1 LKKKPF
7 AIFWLAFLA
16 LTAVSTGT
24 LHAAK
29 YPPGLRWRE
38 VSRGS
43 FTIIFPAERLA
54 EAEAALTAA
63 EALNKKLASFWGFQP
78 LGRTRIVLIDA
89 TDQPNGFAT
98 FFPFNLVGADLA
110 EPPPDSEL
118 ATSFASLDLVL
129 AHELTHVFTLNAGS
143 DLFRIA
149 HGIFGNLPLLY
160 SATQLPPWVIEGLA
174 VEGESRLTGDGR
186 LNHSPYRLMLDAARR
201 DGLFPSWSRIAGM
214 PVAWPGGTAKYL
226 FGAGF
231 MEFLAEKYGTDSLRQ
246 YLERVANQLILFGS
260 SRDFKRTFGEP
271 LGKLWDEYRD
281 HAPAR
286 VAPAFQPLTTS
297 GFLHQYPCPLGND
310 QLAYYRRD
318 YRSRGAV
325 DILDLQG
332 GREKILFTM
341 DAVNGLSFSEK
352 ENKIYLS
359 AVDYFHA
366 FNDFSDLYEY
376 DMKKGRLTRL
386 SRGGR
391 LSQPAKKENS
401 DEIFCVQRQDGRF
414 FLALFDIRL
423 RTVKTLSC
431 SFAGLSQICLSP
443 DQSRIAAA
451 VKPAGGPWGIGLFS
465 LSGELSLF
473 ITAPEADLSQPRW
486 QGDRQL
492 FFILAE
498 KDTSRLASL
507 SLDGNNGS
515 VCIDPRLSAMRQFA
529 FASDGREVYFT
540 CYSGRGIEL
549 SRLGL
554 DGLPFSPLG
563 LTVAS
568 EVPSLKSKPI
578 PASSR
583 PYRFWRDLLPQ
594 WWSPALRT
602 GGDEIQAGA
611 LTSGQDALGIHS
623 FSLEGYYGFS
633 SRRANISFNYTYDG
647 LFPTLSLAYSDSVDY
662 YSGSRSMQRSQELK
676 LASLWPLRLRKRS
689 QLYAYADLHLERRSY
704 SDEYNSFTDTGSFNG
719 SRLGLSFN
727 SAREYYD
734 SVSPADGIRCTLQGF
749 LHPNGLGNEWGSR
762 GTQLD
767 MRQYIPFLR
776 PGVLAWRLA
785 LARSW
790 NAGDHFYTMGG
801 REGESG
807 SGLGGDNP
815 FDLLRGFPAGFQFG
829 DRGWQFNLEY
839 RIPLFKIEK
848 AVMPAV
854 SLDRVYLNAFI
865 DLGRLWDKYYT
876 EQTAYSVGG
885 EMVLRL
891 AFGAAAAFDLSCGAA
906 YGIAPEH
913 YWRIYLRTGRSF

>member
-1 LKKKPF
+1 
-7 AIFWLAFLA
+7 
-16 LTAVSTGT
+16 
-24 LHAAK
+24 
-29 YPPGLRWRE
+29 
-38 VSRGS
+38 
-43 FTIIFPAERLA
+43 
-54 EAEAALTAA
+54 
-63 EALNKKLASFWGFQP
+63 
-78 LGRTRIVLIDA
+78 
-89 TDQPNGFAT
+89 
-98 FFPFNLVGADLA
+98 
-110 EPPPDSEL
+110 
-118 ATSFASLDLVL
+118 
-129 AHELTHVFTLNAGS
+129 
-143 DLFRIA
+143 
-149 HGIFGNLPLLY
+149 
-160 SATQLPPWVIEGLA
+160 
-174 VEGESRLTGDGR
+174 
-186 LNHSPYRLMLDAARR
+186 
-201 DGLFPSWSRIAGM
+201 
-214 PVAWPGGTAKYL
+214 
-226 FGAGF
+226 
-231 MEFLAEKYGTDSLRQ
+231 
-246 YLERVANQLILFGS
+246 
-260 SRDFKRTFGEP
+260 
-271 LGKLWDEYRD
+271 
-281 HAPAR
+281 
-286 VAPAFQPLTTS
+286 
-297 GFLHQYPCPLGND
+297 
-310 QLAYYRRD
+310 
-318 YRSRGAV
+318 
-325 DILDLQG
+325 
-332 GREKILFTM
+332 
-341 DAVNGLSFSEK
+341 
-352 ENKIYLS
+352 
-359 AVDYFHA
+359 
-366 FNDFSDLYEY
+366 
-376 DMKKGRLTRL
+376 
-386 SRGGR
+386 
-391 LSQPAKKENS
+391 
-401 DEIFCVQRQDGRF
+401 
-414 FLALFDIRL
+414 
-423 RTVKTLSC
+423 
-431 SFAGLSQICLSP
+431 
-443 DQSRIAAA
+443 
-451 VKPAGGPWGIGLFS
+451 
-465 LSGELSLF
+465 
-473 ITAPEADLSQPRW
+473 
-486 QGDRQL
+486 
-492 FFILAE
+492 
-498 KDTSRLASL
+498 
-507 SLDGNNGS
+507 
-515 VCIDPRLSAMRQFA
+515 
-529 FASDGREVYFT
+529 
-540 CYSGRGIEL
+540 
-549 SRLGL
+549 
-554 DGLPFSPLG
+554 
-563 LTVAS
+563 VAS